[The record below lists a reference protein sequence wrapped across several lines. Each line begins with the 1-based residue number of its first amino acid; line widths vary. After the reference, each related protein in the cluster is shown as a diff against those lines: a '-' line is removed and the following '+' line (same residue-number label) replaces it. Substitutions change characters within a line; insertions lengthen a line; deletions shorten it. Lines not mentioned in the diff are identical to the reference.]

1 MCNAGG
7 SIPVATVDFSYDDRG
22 RLIGEVRTGTDPYDY
37 SYKYDQGGNRTK
49 KWIGDDEYVNYY
61 YDINI
66 SSYVG
71 SDNNR
76 LMYFEEHNNRTSP
89 TLQSTTWYYYN
100 ASGNIKQI
108 ITQENG
114 SDVYTSTR
122 LVYARNGQ
130 AVSYIIGEKCDK
142 TDPENPV
149 YAFSFAREFRYDGA
163 RQRYLSAEL
172 SYSSGWST
180 VSETWSDY
188 DGDSIYGDFSVTAG
202 TETELT
208 SFEPGIG
215 RVVDPLGTPS
225 SSYYHAD
232 MLGTTR
238 LMTDSIGIG
247 SAHTVYTAFGERVC
261 PSGDCTGVAN
271 HRYGYAGAHGYQ
283 SHDIGSSGDAFPY
296 LHVGARYLDP
306 ATGRF
311 LQRDPI
317 GIDGGLNVYS
327 YVRGNPLG
335 AVDPS
340 GLWSEGMGEWE
351 VWRDPWDR
359 YPGHNDDGKQPE
371 RVSKVSRKIL
381 GACALTIGSPLTTFP
396 MDIKIMFWIYGIIEW
411 TELLEL

>member
-1 MCNAGG
+1 
-7 SIPVATVDFSYDDRG
+7 
-22 RLIGEVRTGTDPYDY
+22 VRTSGSPYAY
-37 SYKYDQGGNRTK
+37 SYEYDQGGNRTK
-49 KWIGDDEYVNYY
+49 KWIGTDEWVKYY
-61 YDINI
+61 YDAHI
-66 SSYVG
+66 SGYDG

-76 LMYFEEHNNRTSP
+76 LMYFEEYENVASP

-108 ITQENG
+108 ITQEDG

-130 AVSYIIGEKCDK
+130 AVSYIIGETCDE
-142 TDPENPV
+142 TDSKNPV
-149 YAFSFAREFRYDGA
+149 YTFDYAREFRYDGA

-188 DGDSIYGDFSVTAG
+188 DGNKIYGDFSVTSG

-225 SSYYHAD
+225 SLYYHAD

-238 LMTDSIGIG
+238 LMTDSTGAG
-247 SAHTVYTAFGERVC
+247 SAYAVYTAFGEPV
-261 PSGDCTGVAN
+261 SGTN

-283 SHDIGSSGDAFPY
+283 SHDIGQSGDAFPFM
-296 LHVGARYLDP
+296 HVGARYLHP
-306 ATGRF
+306 ASGRF

-317 GIDGGLNVYS
+317 GISGGLNVYA
-327 YVRGNPLG
+327 Y
-335 AVDPS
+335 
-340 GLWSEGMGEWE
+340 GLN
-351 VWRDPWDR
+351 WRHQIRRRNGTFGP
-359 YPGHNDDGKQPE
+359 N
-371 RVSKVSRKIL
+371 
-381 GACALTIGSPLTTFP
+381 SPLKKPVSHAAVAISRGVTRPLCAT
-396 MDIKIMFWIYGIIEW
+396 I
-411 TELLEL
+411 